1 MHRLRSALR
10 RLSLGAAV
18 GLVSAGVAL
27 GVGELVAA
35 FVRPAAAPVIAVGN
49 RFVLLTPESLKEYA
63 IRRFGSHDKDVL
75 LLGIYAAIA
84 VLAVALG
91 VAALRWLW
99 VGAAGLLAFGA
110 VGTWAA
116 ATANASRSTDVV
128 PTLVGTAVALAVLVY
143 IVRATGL
150 GNQWPL
156 PRRTATTPTS
166 ASEDGADDA
175 HPVPSRRTF
184 LAGSAGAAAI
194 AAGAGFGGRALQ
206 HRRFDAER
214 SRRAVVLPRPASPAP
229 PLPHG
234 ADLGRGASPFVTAN
248 RDFYRVDTALTVPQ
262 LSTGSWQLRL
272 HGQLDHPMTLT
283 YDDLLA
289 RPLIERHVTMT
300 CVSDAVGGPY
310 VSTAKFLGVPLAPL
324 LREVGVRA
332 GADQL
337 VGASSDGMTIGTP
350 TAVIMD
356 GRDAMLAVGMNDEP
370 LPIAHGFPCR
380 MLVPGLYGYVSATK
394 WLVDLEATTFAGR
407 ETYWVKRGWAAR
419 APIRLQSRID
429 TPHGL
434 TRLTAGQRVTIAGVA
449 WHQGVSIRSVQVRID
464 NGEWQDARLGRVPSV
479 DTWVQWMLPWT
490 VSGNGPV
497 TLQVRAVD
505 ADGVVQDEHR
515 RAVFPSGATGW
526 HSIVVTVA

>member
-1 MHRLRSALR
+1 MHRLRSTLR
-10 RLSLGAAV
+10 RLALGAAV
-18 GLVSAGVAL
+18 GLVSAAVAL

-63 IRRFGSHDKDVL
+63 IRRFGRHDKDVL

-99 VGAAGLLAFGA
+99 VGAGGLLAFGA

-116 ATANASRSTDVV
+116 ATANASRAEDVV
-128 PTLVGTAVALAVLVY
+128 PTLIGTAVALATLVV

-156 PRRTATTPTS
+156 PSRRAIAS
-166 ASEDGADDA
+166 AAGDDDG
-175 HPVPSRRTF
+175 PVPGRRTF

-206 HRRFDAER
+206 HHRFDAER

-234 ADLGRGASPFVTAN
+234 VDLGRGASPFVTAN
-248 RDFYRVDTALTVPQ
+248 REFYRVDTALAVPQ
-262 LSTGSWQLRL
+262 LSTGGWRLRM

-289 RPLIERHVTMT
+289 RPLIERYVTMT

-324 LREVGVRA
+324 LREAGVRA

-337 VGASSDGMTIGTP
+337 VGTSSDGMTIGTP

-370 LPIAHGFPCR
+370 LPVAHGFPCR

-407 ETYWVKRGWAAR
+407 KTYWVKRGWAAR

-434 TRLTAGQRVTIAGVA
+434 AQLTAGQRVSIAGVA
-449 WHQGVSIRSVQVRID
+449 WHQGVGIGSVQVRIG

-490 VSGNGPV
+490 VSGRGLV

-505 ADGVVQDEHR
+505 ANGVVQDEHR

-526 HSIVVTVA
+526 HSIVVRVA